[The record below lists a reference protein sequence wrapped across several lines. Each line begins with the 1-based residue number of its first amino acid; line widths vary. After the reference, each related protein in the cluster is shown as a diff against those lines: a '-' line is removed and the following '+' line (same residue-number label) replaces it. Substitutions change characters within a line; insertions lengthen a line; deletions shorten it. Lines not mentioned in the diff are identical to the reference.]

1 MSDTRQIDETPE
13 AGGVGPGSG
22 NGIPASANG
31 APTADPEPERARRG
45 GLTRRQFIP
54 GAAGLVA
61 ALGVGGVAGYELRG
75 GGSSSSSTAPKSPP
89 PGAPGSGR
97 DSFVTRNDL
106 LPALV
111 SVNDFAGANPAE
123 ASPRFIVL
131 APMPIVAY
139 EGEQR
144 GPMLLDRRGRMVW
157 YRPGPD
163 STFDVQIQQY
173 RGKPVLTW
181 WHGNL
186 VGGHGEGVG
195 EIIDGSYS
203 RVATVGDAEKL
214 PLDLHEFTLTS
225 RGTALATQFE
235 QKQVDLS
242 SIGGSKRG
250 VALIGHALEIDI
262 ATNKVLLDWNS
273 LDHVSLKESYVPA
286 PSDPTATY
294 DFFHINSVAE
304 TDDGHLLI
312 SGRNTWTLYKVHRT
326 TGQVLWRLGGKRDDF
341 AVPKPTW
348 FSWQHHARVH
358 GAGEISLFDNAN
370 TSGHGSLAKL
380 LSVDETARR
389 VELKR
394 SYQHPAKFVA
404 TSLGSVQ
411 THPDGNVFVGW
422 GAQPYASEF
431 TADGKLIYD
440 VQFTGPFR
448 SYRTFLA
455 DWEGRPTDKPA
466 VAARTQ
472 PGGGF
477 AVFASWNGATEI
489 DHWLVLA
496 GNSSSSLREVG
507 SQAWSGF
514 ETMIVVNS
522 SGPAFAVAA
531 IDHDGNE
538 LGRSD
543 VV

>member
-1 MSDTRQIDETPE
+1 MSDTRQIDEPPE
-13 AGGVGPGSG
+13 AEGVGPTAG
-22 NGIPASANG
+22 NGNPASANG
-31 APTADPEPERARRG
+31 APAPEAGRERVKRG
-45 GLTRRQFIP
+45 SLTRRQFIP

-75 GGSSSSSTAPKSPP
+75 GGSSSSSTAPDSAP
-89 PGAPGSGR
+89 PGEPGSGR
-97 DSFVTRNDL
+97 DSFVTRTDL
-106 LPALV
+106 LAARV
-111 SVNDFAGANPAE
+111 SVNDLAGADPAE
-123 ASPRFIVL
+123 TSPRFIAL
-131 APMPIVAY
+131 APMPIVPY

-157 YRPGPD
+157 YRPAPD

-181 WHGNL
+181 WHGAL

-195 EIIDGSYS
+195 EIIDGSYNG
-203 RVATVGDAEKL
+203 VATVGDAEKL

-242 SIGGSKRG
+242 SIGGSKQG
-250 VALIGHALEIDI
+250 LALVGHALEIDI

-286 PSDPTATY
+286 PSDPTIAY

-358 GAGEISLFDNAN
+358 GPGEISLFDNAN

-411 THPDGNVFVGW
+411 AQPDGNVFVGW
-422 GAQPYASEF
+422 GTQPYASEF
-431 TADGKLIYD
+431 SADGKLIYD
-440 VQFTGPFR
+440 VQFGGPFR

-455 DWEGRPTDKPA
+455 DWVGRPTDKPA
-466 VAARTQ
+466 VVARTY

-477 AVFASWNGATEI
+477 AVYASWNGATEI
-489 DHWLVLA
+489 DHWVVLA
-496 GNSSSSLREVG
+496 GNSASSLREVG

-522 SGPAFAVAA
+522 SGPAFAIAA
-531 IDHDGNE
+531 IDRDGNE